1 MASSKKFYWKKMGLA
16 SDVILKT
23 NDDGSKVFAEFED
36 FGSPTGSYPLGYAV
50 VDEDANKLYQAVDGM
65 YGISKGTQAQYEELK
80 KKLPSSP
87 SEPLWREE
95 IKAGSVQKSKNVA
108 EVAAGGSEPAA
119 AAVQEQAQA
128 EPLPEDSKPKV
139 GKRKATADSED

>member
-1 MASSKKFYWKKMGLA
+1 MNKINLA
-16 SDVILKT
+16 KSPEKILLPT
-23 NDDGSKVFAEFED
+23 ED
-36 FGSPTGSYPLGYAV
+36 LGRPEGVPIGYAI
-50 VDEDANKLYQAVDGM
+50 VDDEMNKLVEPLDGM
-65 YGISKGTQAQYEELK
+65 YGISKGTKEEYERLK
-80 KKLPSSP
+80 KKNQSSP

-95 IKAGSVQKSKNVA
+95 IKADGLRRSKTVA
-108 EVAAGGSEPAA
+108 GGAVAAKEPAA

>member
-1 MASSKKFYWKKMGLA
+1 MNKINLA
-16 SDVILKT
+16 KSPEKILLPT
-23 NDDGSKVFAEFED
+23 ED
-36 FGSPTGSYPLGYAV
+36 LGRPEGVPIGYAI
-50 VDEDANKLYQAVDGM
+50 VDDEMNKLVEPLDGM
-65 YGISKGTQAQYEELK
+65 YGLSKGTKEEYERLK
-80 KKLPSSP
+80 KKNQSSP

-95 IKAGSVQKSKNVA
+95 IKADGLRRSKTVA
-108 EVAAGGSEPAA
+108 GNAAAAKEPAA

>member
-1 MASSKKFYWKKMGLA
+1 MASSKKHYWRQESPMNKINLA
-16 SDVILKT
+16 KSPEKILLPT
-23 NDDGSKVFAEFED
+23 ED
-36 FGSPTGSYPLGYAV
+36 LGRPEGVPIGYAI
-50 VDEDANKLYQAVDGM
+50 VDDEMNKLVEPLDGM
-65 YGISKGTQAQYEELK
+65 YGLSKGTKEEYERLK
-80 KKLPSSP
+80 KKNQSSP

-95 IKAGSVQKSKNVA
+95 IKADGLRRSKTVA
-108 EVAAGGSEPAA
+108 GNAAAAKEPAA